1 MESRNMQIKDFKKF
15 IKKEDKRL
23 KKRFHTEDKGKR
35 ILARAVKLSE
45 ELGELSDEVLG
56 YNSMQRKEKLDK
68 YKKEELLEEFADVVI
83 TTFLLA
89 EAMNVNVE
97 KAIKNKMK
105 KINKRYKK

>member
-1 MESRNMQIKDFKKF
+1 MQIKDFKKF

-23 KKRFHTEDKGKR
+23 KKRFHIEDKEKR
-35 ILARAVKLSE
+35 ILARTVKLSE
-45 ELGELSDEVLG
+45 EIGELSDEVLG
-56 YNSMQRKEKLDK
+56 YSSMQRKEKLDK
-68 YKKEELLEEFADVVI
+68 HKKEELFEEFADVVI

-105 KINKRYKK
+105 KISKRDKK